1 VSDDVSRLLA
11 ERERVMQEAVAAVE
25 TECAGKP
32 AVLIVPKLRAAMV
45 GAGVEPHEEWLQEAA
60 VRISERRPLGD

>member
-1 VSDDVSRLLA
+1 
-11 ERERVMQEAVAAVE
+11 MQEAVAAVE